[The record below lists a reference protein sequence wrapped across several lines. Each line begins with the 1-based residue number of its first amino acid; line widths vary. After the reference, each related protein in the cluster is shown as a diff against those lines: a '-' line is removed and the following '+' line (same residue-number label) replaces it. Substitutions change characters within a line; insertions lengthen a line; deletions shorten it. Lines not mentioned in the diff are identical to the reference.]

1 MLSQS
6 DIFNRLPISD
16 EQKKTLLDLIL
27 NEPQKEMKRPECN
40 SDTLVEPIYPTQV
53 ELTKSSDTAEE
64 LI

>member
-27 NEPQKEMKRPECN
+27 NEQPKDWKRPEY
-40 SDTLVEPIYPTQV
+40 SSYTPAAPIYPTQV
-53 ELTKSSDTAEE
+53 ELTKSSDTEEE